1 MDTTRFLTSSS
12 QRINGCNFCQEYRQ
26 GWIAKSVEL
35 VATLAHQGYSGGW
48 NSQFWSIDTSQKL
61 LGYTSIVDGRGQ
73 KLVAV
78 EKGLCLWRL
87 PTVRPSSFDIFQLEG
102 FLVSNLASL
111 YQESLIVMSSF
122 ATAAHALQSQGILC
136 RTSLG
141 DLRFGETIKIVT
153 RIHVGN
159 VRSSREEPEGGKF
172 VLCLPSFRVP

>member
-1 MDTTRFLTSSS
+1 M
-12 QRINGCNFCQEYRQ
+12 
-26 GWIAKSVEL
+26 
-35 VATLAHQGYSGGW
+35 
-48 NSQFWSIDTSQKL
+48 
-61 LGYTSIVDGRGQ
+61 DGRGQ

-78 EKGLCLWRL
+78 EKGLCLWRP
-87 PTVRPSSFDIFQLEG
+87 PTVRSSSFDIFQLEG